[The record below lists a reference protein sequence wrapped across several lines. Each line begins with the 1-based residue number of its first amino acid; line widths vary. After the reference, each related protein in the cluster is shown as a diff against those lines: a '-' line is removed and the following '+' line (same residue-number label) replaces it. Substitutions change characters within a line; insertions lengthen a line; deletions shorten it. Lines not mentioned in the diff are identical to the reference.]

1 MCLAIPGKV
10 LSKEDRDGALMGR
23 VDFGGITR
31 EVQLDFVPE
40 VEVGEYVIVHVGFA
54 LSRLD
59 AEEAARTL
67 ELLKGDGSARRS
79 PRSEVLKR
87 EVRSPVTE
95 TRNSKIETRASRCL
109 SFEFR
114 FSSLGLCSGFG
125 PRTLDFGFSY
135 EIHR

>member
-10 LSKEDRDGALMGR
+10 LSKEDRAGTLLGR

-31 EVQLDFVPE
+31 EIQLDFVPE

-67 ELLKGDGSARRS
+67 ELLREMGGLDESAVGSLE
-79 PRSEVLKR
+79 SEAGR
-87 EVRSPVTE
+87 PETE
-95 TRNSKIETRASRCL
+95 KK
-109 SFEFR
+109 
-114 FSSLGLCSGFG
+114 SGV
-125 PRTLDFGFSY
+125 
-135 EIHR
+135 